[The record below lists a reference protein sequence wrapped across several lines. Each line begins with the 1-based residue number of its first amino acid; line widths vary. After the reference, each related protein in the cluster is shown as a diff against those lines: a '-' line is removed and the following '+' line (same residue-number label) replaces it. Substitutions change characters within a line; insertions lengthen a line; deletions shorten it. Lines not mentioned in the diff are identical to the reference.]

1 MSGLEVVAAVAA
13 VISAFHGG
21 SELLKAIK
29 AKRRKSR
36 EGQQEFEVKQLQDS
50 FVSGEQQ
57 ISLRYEQDR
66 REFGDLMRIGDGMFY
81 STPVHY
87 YQLTMDH
94 YYSHSMEPASTHHD
108 HDAEAGHREPRNCR
122 ATRKRRPESDRVT
135 RSYHHEQKG
144 DFRYTGS
151 VETKTA
157 SKEANASSTTKH
169 IHRFLNESPL
179 VHDRNEHFRSV
190 ESHKR

>member
-66 REFGDLMRIGDGMFY
+66 REFGDLMRIGDGMLY
-81 STPVHY
+81 SLQSHGY
-87 YQLTMDH
+87 SLIIAH
-94 YYSHSMEPASTHHD
+94 YYSHSMESASAHHD
-108 HDAEAGHREPRNCR
+108 HDAEASHREPRNCC
-122 ATRKRRPESDRVT
+122 A
-135 RSYHHEQKG
+135 
-144 DFRYTGS
+144 
-151 VETKTA
+151 A
-157 SKEANASSTTKH
+157 
-169 IHRFLNESPL
+169 
-179 VHDRNEHFRSV
+179 
-190 ESHKR
+190 

>member
-66 REFGDLMRIGDGMFY
+66 REFGDLMRIGDGMFC
-81 STPVHY
+81 SIQVHGY
-87 YQLTMDH
+87 
-94 YYSHSMEPASTHHD
+94 
-108 HDAEAGHREPRNCR
+108 
-122 ATRKRRPESDRVT
+122 
-135 RSYHHEQKG
+135 
-144 DFRYTGS
+144 
-151 VETKTA
+151 
-157 SKEANASSTTKH
+157 
-169 IHRFLNESPL
+169 
-179 VHDRNEHFRSV
+179 
-190 ESHKR
+190 